1 MIYDGQYGSSF
12 GENKMKRLVILGA
25 GYGGL
30 TLAQKLDSLSKGHN
44 NWKVTLVD
52 HRDYH
57 LIQVRIHEVAANS
70 VPASQIKI
78 PLSQLLNGHKV
89 ESIQAKVLK
98 IDPVG
103 RTVETTSGT
112 INYDRLVIAL
122 GSVTDFHNIPG
133 LQEHA
138 FAMKTLEDAISYRK
152 AVIEAFRNATATG
165 AEPLRKNDPR
175 LTFAI
180 IGGGL
185 TGTELAG
192 EMVDFCNDLCKKV
205 PAARHAYRIV
215 LAELAPRLLPE
226 LEPESGEYAM
236 NDLRRKN
243 VAILTNSGIDQVVPG
258 SVHLMNGKTIK
269 SNVICW
275 AGGIKAQ
282 PLIKESGFNTT
293 RDGRVEVNHYLRSK
307 QFESVYVIGDSAFIH
322 DGRNGKPVP
331 QTGQYAE
338 LQAGYLAKCFANEQP
353 DVKPEPYVP
362 FSMGISISLGRGEA
376 LSLSGPLKLTGIP
389 GRVVKDLSYTKHEL
403 GVRNV
408 LPEVRLG

>member
-1 MIYDGQYGSSF
+1 
-12 GENKMKRLVILGA
+12 MKRLVILGA

-30 TLAQKLDSLSKGHN
+30 ALAQKLVSLSKGHN
-44 NWKVTLVD
+44 SWKVTLVD

-70 VPASQIKI
+70 IPAAQIKI
-78 PLSQLLNGHKV
+78 PLSELLQGHKV
-89 ESIQAKVLK
+89 ESIQAKVIK

-103 RTVETTSGT
+103 RTVETTSGS
-112 INYDRLVIAL
+112 ISYDRLVVAL

-138 FAMKTLEDAISYRK
+138 FAMKTLDEAILYRK
-152 AVIEAFRNATATG
+152 AVVEAFRKATAAG

-175 LTFAI
+175 LTFTI

-192 EMVDFCNDLCKKV
+192 EMVDFCNDLCKKF
-205 PAARHAYRIV
+205 PTARNAYRIV
-215 LAELAPRLLPE
+215 LAELTPHLLPE
-226 LEPESGEYAM
+226 LGAENGDYAM

-243 VAILTNSGIDQVVPG
+243 VAILTNSGIDQVLPG
-258 SVHLMNGKTIK
+258 SVHLINGKTIK
-269 SNVICW
+269 SNIICW
-275 AGGIKAQ
+275 TGGVKAP
-282 PLIKESGFNTT
+282 PLVKESGFETT
-293 RDGRVEVNHYLRSK
+293 RDGRIEVNHNLRSK
-307 QFESVYVIGDSAFIH
+307 QFESVYAIGDNAFIH
-322 DGRNGKPVP
+322 DGRTGKPVP

-338 LQAGYLAKCFANEQP
+338 LQAAYLAKCFAHEQP
-353 DVKPEPYVP
+353 GVTPEPYTP

-376 LSLSGPLKLTGIP
+376 LSLSGPLKLTGMP